1 MAGCREHITGNRQ
14 VSFTLS
20 RLVRPTHK
28 LLAVLG
34 VTFGLAVTVGNT
46 VGAGI
51 LRTQG
56 TVAAHVP
63 SFGPYLVV
71 WLLGGAYALLGIN
84 ALAELAAMH
93 PRSGGHYV
101 FVRRGLGDYAGFVA
115 GWSDWLSTCGSTA
128 AVAIVIGEYAVILIP
143 ELVAHQAIALL
154 VVGLLTTIQW
164 FGTRPAATTQNV
176 SSLVKMAMFAILII
190 ACFWV
195 GGRNPA
201 AESLEAEPEGSPLL
215 AFLIAIQAVIYTYD
229 GWAASVYFSEEM
241 REPRKIARAAIG
253 GVAIVVATYVFLNL
267 AFLRVV
273 PLGTI
278 AGEKLAAAAV
288 AQQMF
293 GLHANTIVRVVTIV
307 ALISAANAT
316 ILMAPRILYAMSND
330 GMFWRGARE
339 VNQGG
344 TPDVALMI
352 SSMVAAAFIV
362 TGTFEQVISK
372 LAFFFVAN
380 YTMSFISVFALRH
393 REPEAERPYRAFG
406 HPLTT
411 ALALLASVAFLIGA
425 VAKDTANSIW
435 TLALLCLSIPLYL
448 VLRSHQA
455 DELPV

>member
-1 MAGCREHITGNRQ
+1 M
-14 VSFTLS
+14 
-20 RLVRPTHK
+20 
-28 LLAVLG
+28 LG

-56 TVAAHVP
+56 MVAAHLP
-63 SFGPYLVV
+63 SFWPYIGV
-71 WLLGGAYALLGIN
+71 WLIGGVYALLGAN
-84 ALAELAAMH
+84 AIAELAAMT

-101 FVRRGLGDYAGFVA
+101 FIRRGLGDYAGFVA
-115 GWSDWLSTCGSTA
+115 GWTDWMSTCGTTA
-128 AVAIVIGEYAVILIP
+128 AVAIVIGEYSVILFP

-164 FGTRPAATTQNV
+164 FGTRPAATTQNIA
-176 SSLVKMAMFAILII
+176 SLVKIAVFLALII
-190 ACFWV
+190 VCFWA

-201 AESLEAEPEGSPLL
+201 AASLEAEPEGSAVL
-215 AFLIAIQAVIYTYD
+215 AFLVAVQAVIYTYD
-229 GWAASVYFSEEM
+229 GWAAAAYFSEEM
-241 REPRKIARAAIG
+241 REPRDIPRAVIG
-253 GVAIVVATYVFLNL
+253 GVAIVVAMYVIINL

-273 PLGTI
+273 PLATI

-293 GLHANTIVRVVTIV
+293 GLHANTIVRVIAII

-330 GMFWRGARE
+330 GVFWRGARE
-339 VNQGG
+339 VNPGG

-352 SSMVAAAFIV
+352 SSMAAAAFIV
-362 TGTFEQVISK
+362 TGTFEDVVGR

-380 YTMSFISVFALRH
+380 YTMSFTSLFVLRR
-393 REPEAERPYRAFG
+393 REAGAPRPYRAFG
-406 HPLTT
+406 HPVTT
-411 ALALLASVAFLIGA
+411 GVALAASIAFLVGA
-425 VAKDTANSIW
+425 IAKDTANSIW

-448 VLRSHQA
+448 VLRSHQT